1 MGMTYILGID
11 QGSTHTRVAVS
22 DAAGNI
28 LGVGKSYG
36 ACHSIHGMDKAM
48 VAVREAAAAA
58 LHQAGGQLADMAVVF
73 GGFTGADWP
82 DEYLLLQANVLALGL
97 SAVVHISND
106 SIVALRGGTE
116 ASYGAVIIAGT
127 GGNCA
132 IRSPRGEEFIYHYYH
147 DHDLQGGAA
156 LGRRA
161 LKAVYRAETGRDSA
175 TWLTARILEM
185 FGLAQVD
192 DLLRAEVERRLPL
205 NYIHAI
211 APLVFQTAYEGDY
224 VSGKIL
230 RAFGEGLA
238 EMVVAGLRR
247 FKMTNLVVDIVLSG
261 SIFKGVGTLLEEVII
276 AHIHLAAPKA
286 RLVNARYE
294 PVVGAVLL
302 GLEALGT
309 VVDEQVKQKI
319 EESSGRHNL
328 VRLG

>member
-1 MGMTYILGID
+1 MTYILGID
-11 QGSTHTRVAVS
+11 QGSTHTRVAVG

-48 VAVREAAAAA
+48 GAVREAAAAA
-58 LHQAGGQLADMAVVF
+58 LHQAGGQLADIAVVF

-82 DEYLLLQANVLALGL
+82 DEYQLLQTNVLALGL

-185 FGLAQVD
+185 FGFAHVD

-224 VSGKIL
+224 VSGKII

-238 EMVVAGLRR
+238 ELAVAGLRR
-247 FKMTNLVVDIVLSG
+247 FKMTDLAVDIVLSG
-261 SIFKGVGTLLEEVII
+261 SVFKGVGTLLEEVII
-276 AHIHLAAPKA
+276 AYIHLAAPKA

-319 EESSGRHNL
+319 EESSRRLNL